1 MERRDRLITSAM
13 LTKRHKFAKEAIS
26 DYEVEPP
33 RRSYDQFAVKN
44 LKYTHQTELMEYW
57 KKGIR
62 AIMFPIYFVD
72 GLSDYTFKFPYMIS
86 DMDKSFLKAL
96 QATLNN
102 EPRAI
107 NHPCAFKEV
116 PSERQRLLA
125 ITDHTPS
132 LPETMSTDI
141 PSYEDLKQARLQYD
155 EEMAPFQ
162 TALQRR
168 TSELTL
174 TTAPP
179 VETFAPLEIA
189 TMKIEQAAEADYQ
202 RRNDATSDIL
212 AFCEDLLKAQ
222 LFEGK
227 IYDGLSDVEKKIFEA
242 EVNTPPPRERIEWLA
257 DKLDSHQN
265 LTYEKFLNNLCF
277 VHVQNVVVDGEVT
290 KQYVLN
296 YVHQKHLMPC
306 KYENRIIFT

>member
-1 MERRDRLITSAM
+1 MERRDRLVASAM
-13 LTKRHKFAKEAIS
+13 LTKKHKYAKEAIS
-26 DYEVEPP
+26 DYEIEPP

-44 LKYTHQTELMEYW
+44 LKYNHQVDVMEYW

-62 AIMFPIYFVD
+62 AIMFPINYLD
-72 GLSDYTFKFPYMIS
+72 GLSDLFFKFPYMTS
-86 DMDKSFLKAL
+86 DVDKTFIKAV
-96 QATLNN
+96 QATLEN
-102 EPRAI
+102 EPTAV
-107 NHPCAFKEV
+107 NHPCTFREA

-125 ITDHTPS
+125 ITNHPPS

-141 PSYEDLKQARLQYD
+141 PSFEELKQARLEYD
-155 EEMAPFQ
+155 EDQAPFQ
-162 TALQRR
+162 TVLQRR

-189 TMKIEQAAEADYQ
+189 TLKIEQAVEADHH
-202 RRNDATSDIL
+202 RRKEATSDIL
-212 AFCEDLLKAQ
+212 AFSEDLLKAQ
-222 LFEGK
+222 LFEGR
-227 IYDGLSDVEKKIFEA
+227 IYNGLSDVEKKIFQA

-257 DKLDSHQN
+257 NKLESQHN

-290 KQYVLN
+290 KKYVMN
-296 YVHQKHLMPC
+296 YVHQKHLMPR
-306 KYENRIIFT
+306 K